1 MGGVRMKSKI
11 IAVSIMFIALMG
23 IAGYGIYWAFFDVQ
37 RINGQDILTE
47 LASPKNTYTVTAYL
61 NNGGATTDYAVLCT
75 VTNNKTS
82 KSKNIYWNSPCQTAA
97 VAWVDDV
104 TVMINE
110 VKLDVRHDVFDY
122 RRQ

>member
-1 MGGVRMKSKI
+1 MRNKI
-11 IAVSIMFIALMG
+11 MAVSITFIGLTGMAVF
-23 IAGYGIYWAFFDVQ
+23 GIYWAFFDVQ

-47 LASPKNTYTVTAYL
+47 LTSPNSTYTVTAYL

-75 VTNNKTS
+75 VTDNKTG
-82 KSKNIYWNSPCQTAA
+82 KSKNIYWNAPCQTAD